1 MVAAPAALVA
11 DSRMA
16 PGGPGYRRMSFALF
30 LAGVATFALL
40 YSTQALLPLISD
52 EFGVAAATVQLAWLA
67 ATPNSS
73 EISGRRACVE

>member
-1 MVAAPAALVA
+1 MSPASTGASTTVGAAPVVPVV

-40 YSTQALLPLISD
+40 YSTQALLPLISGD
-52 EFGVAAATVQLAWLA
+52 LG
-67 ATPNSS
+67 S
-73 EISGRRACVE
+73 